1 MNKELIE
8 KDLRTWFDTM
18 IKKYQWLNIKFE
30 WSQDRG
36 VFLVSFSP
44 VEKIELSDEFNED
57 AMKFADELNF
67 RYGNDAPLFTDEE
80 ALFQL
85 SVDAESIGKKLFIS
99 ETIYT
104 AAISAIVSN
113 WCKGSG
119 YNTTKVNCN
128 CHPTEGSYSYATAA

>member
-18 IKKYQWLNIKFE
+18 VKKYQWLNIKFE

-57 AMKFADELNF
+57 AMRFADELNAK
-67 RYGNDAPLFTDEE
+67 YGNDAPLFTDEDT
-80 ALFQL
+80 LFQL
-85 SVDAESIGKKLFIS
+85 SVDAESIGKKLFVS

-104 AAISAIVSN
+104 AAISAIVSG
-113 WCKGSG
+113 WSKGCG
-119 YNTTKVNCN
+119 YKTTKVNCN
-128 CHPTEGSYSYATAA
+128 CHPTEGSYSYAIAA